1 MKRRDLIWS
10 VVLALGGTALGV
22 VFLCI
27 APFAAVAALATRTL
41 ARRAAIAAV
50 VTMWF
55 LNQAIGFGIL
65 HYPRNAPTIG
75 WSAAILVASV
85 GSALVATSFR
95 NPFFAFAAAFA
106 TYEVT
111 LFAWG
116 ALHGVRGGF
125 SADVVAEVFVANV
138 AGLAILTALR
148 AALVAS
154 LGAGSYAR
162 P

>member
-1 MKRRDLIWS
+1 MKRRDLFWG

-41 ARRAAIAAV
+41 ARHAAIAAV

-55 LNQAIGFGIL
+55 FNQAIGFGIL
-65 HYPRNAPTIG
+65 HYPRDVPTLG

-85 GSALVATSFR
+85 GAALVARGFR
-95 NPFFAFAAAFA
+95 NPFFAFASAFA

-116 ALHGVRGGF
+116 ALHGERGGF
-125 SADVVAEVFVANV
+125 SADIVAEVFVANV
-138 AGLAILTALR
+138 AGLAILTAIR
-148 AALVAS
+148 AALVAV
-154 LGAGSYAR
+154 AGTVFYAR
-162 P
+162 R

>member
-1 MKRRDLIWS
+1 MKRHDLIWG
-10 VVLALGGTALGV
+10 VVLALGGTALGL

-41 ARRAAIAAV
+41 ARRAAVAAV

-55 LNQAIGFGIL
+55 FNQAIGFGVL
-65 HYPRNAPTIG
+65 HYPRDVPTIG

-106 TYEVT
+106 TYEAT
-111 LFAWG
+111 LFVWG
-116 ALHGVRGGF
+116 ALHGVHGGF
-125 SADVVAEVFVANV
+125 SAEIVAEVFVANV

-148 AALVAS
+148 AALVA
-154 LGAGSYAR
+154 GVGVGFYAR
-162 P
+162 R

>member
-1 MKRRDLIWS
+1 MKQRDLFWG

-55 LNQAIGFGIL
+55 FNQAIGFGLL
-65 HYPRNAPTIG
+65 HYPQDPSTFG
-75 WSAAILVASV
+75 WSAAILVACV
-85 GSALVATSFR
+85 GAALVTTGVR
-95 NPFFAFAAAFA
+95 NPFLAFGAAFV
-106 TYEVT
+106 TYELT

-116 ALHGVRGGF
+116 ALHGSRGGF
-125 SADVVAEVFVANV
+125 SADIVAEVFVANV
-138 AGLAILTALR
+138 AGLAILTAIR
-148 AALVAS
+148 AALIMAAAV
-154 LGAGSYAR
+154 GFDAR
-162 P
+162 R

>member
-1 MKRRDLIWS
+1 MKRHDLIWG

-50 VTMWF
+50 ATMWF
-55 LNQAIGFGIL
+55 FNQAIGFGVL
-65 HYPRNAPTIG
+65 HYPRDVPTIG

-95 NPFFAFAAAFA
+95 NAFFAFASAFA

-116 ALHGVRGGF
+116 ALHGVHGGF
-125 SADVVAEVFVANV
+125 SADIVAEVFVANV

-148 AALVAS
+148 AALVA
-154 LGAGSYAR
+154 GVGGGFYAR
-162 P
+162 R